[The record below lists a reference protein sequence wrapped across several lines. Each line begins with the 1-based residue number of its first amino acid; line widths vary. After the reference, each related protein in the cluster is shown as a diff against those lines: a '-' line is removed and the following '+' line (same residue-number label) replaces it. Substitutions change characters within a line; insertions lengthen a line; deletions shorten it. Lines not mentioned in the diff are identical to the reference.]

1 MPNKIDDLKRTSYDI
16 GNQAGASTISM
27 FSMFSNADVD
37 TESESGYKRT
47 TSFNKQK
54 VLVKYQSARNYKK
67 SEIIPILFQNE
78 LNKFEMQENVK
89 R

>member
-16 GNQAGASTISM
+16 GNQAGASTI
-27 FSMFSNADVD
+27 SMFSNADVD